1 MCGELAGDERATL
14 LMLNMMEEDEEVLK
28 VSFVEKLIYCLLI
41 LLVKL

>member
-1 MCGELAGDERATL
+1 MNLL
-14 LMLNMMEEDEEVLK
+14 LFLMLNMMEEDEEVLK